1 MNIFDSFDFNFIMEK
16 VKKGTHSYV
25 RGQRDIDIDIDD
37 IGHYRYRHRY
47 WVTDDIDIDIFI
59 DKHFFLIFCENHISL
74 VCCDTKLHVK
84 HQLSSSLP
92 LLGCSTCISC
102 IITSVD
108 FRLGAVANMPPKSIV
123 WTVFTKYYSNI
134 DLDLDIDDDPWG
146 AVL

>member
-1 MNIFDSFDFNFIMEK
+1 MTTK
-16 VKKGTHSYV
+16 VGGGSWMCFGV

-47 WVTDDIDIDIFI
+47 WVTVDIDIDIFI
-59 DKHFFLIFCENHISL
+59 DKHFLNIFCENHIFL
-74 VCCDTKLHVK
+74 VCCETKLHVK

-134 DLDLDIDDDPWG
+134 DLDIDIDDSGYYRSRYRID
-146 AVL
+146 LKI